1 MRTLCVALVALVV
14 SACSGARAVAPKP
27 EEPLPLEV
35 ELKRYPGGE
44 PYLLSSDRGSVVLVD
59 VWATWCEPC
68 RESLPLYTGL
78 ARKYAARG
86 LKVYALSVDDDPE
99 LIGPFLQE
107 TRVELPVLLDPEGHV
122 ATTRLGLR
130 MVPTSL
136 LIDRRGVVRHVH
148 EGFDDGLVARYTAEI
163 EALLAESTP

>member
-1 MRTLCVALVALVV
+1 MRTLYVALVALVL
-14 SACSGARAVAPKP
+14 SACSGAPVAPSKSA
-27 EEPLPLEV
+27 EPQPLEV

-68 RESLPLYTGL
+68 RESLPIYTRL
-78 ARKYAARG
+78 ARKYAAQG
-86 LKVYALSVDDDPE
+86 LKVYALSVDEEPQQ
-99 LIGPFLQE
+99 IGPFLEE